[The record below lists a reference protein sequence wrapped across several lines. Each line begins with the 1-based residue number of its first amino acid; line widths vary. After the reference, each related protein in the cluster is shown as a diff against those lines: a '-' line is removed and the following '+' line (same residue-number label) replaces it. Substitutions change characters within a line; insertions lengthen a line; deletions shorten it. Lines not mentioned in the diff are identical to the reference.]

1 MVKSHIPTNGMC
13 GRGVWGQDAINM
25 PSRPPHSNWQ
35 RRDGRRGGGWKRVR
49 KMKAGMSCRSITL
62 EQSFPLLCVTFADK
76 VQVVPIILFIYIEN
90 SWSTTTRVI
99 SDSGCSIPAA
109 VLVVSFTV
117 ELVGGEDCE
126 NALLRAEV
134 LPLYTRVGLQVVCQ
148 HCNRE
153 TASENKEKEKRKIH
167 Y

>member
-1 MVKSHIPTNGMC
+1 MACVVGVYE
-13 GRGVWGQDAINM
+13 GRM
-25 PSRPPHSNWQ
+25 PSTCPLGHPTAT
-35 RRDGRRGGGWKRVR
+35 GRGGGTEGGERVR

-153 TASENKEKEKRKIH
+153 RASENKEKEKYITKAEWGKWENM
-167 Y
+167 